1 MADGLH
7 ALAEERSL
15 EIHRLAAEE
24 LRREPDRLEMVR
36 ARVRRWL
43 AEGSVH
49 PAYAQRWRQILSL
62 PLEDV
67 IAVMTD
73 PGEEARALR
82 QASPF
87 AGLVDPRTRWKV
99 WRRVRERSASAR

>member
-1 MADGLH
+1 MRDRLH

-15 EIHRLAAEE
+15 EIHRLVAEE
-24 LRREPDRLEMVR
+24 LRRDPARLERVR
-36 ARVRRWL
+36 ARVRGWL
-43 AEGSVH
+43 ADGSVH
-49 PAYAQRWRQILSL
+49 PVYAQRWWQILSR

-67 IAVMTD
+67 IAAMTD
-73 PGEEARALR
+73 PGEDARALR

-99 WRRVRERSASAR
+99 WRSVRERSAVSR